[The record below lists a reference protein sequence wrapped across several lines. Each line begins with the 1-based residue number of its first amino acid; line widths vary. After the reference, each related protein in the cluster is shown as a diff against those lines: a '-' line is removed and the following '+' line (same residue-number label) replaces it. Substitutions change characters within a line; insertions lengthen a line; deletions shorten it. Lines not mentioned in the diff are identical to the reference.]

1 MKFLFS
7 LAVVFIVCPAAIT
20 KWLEWRHSIGWSV
33 ELSAM
38 FNNFWNEKKNK
49 TTIGM
54 YAFKLPTNK
63 HPKQCIKIHFIN
75 CLLIIR
81 MLFNS
86 FKFYIGKLSFIYVV
100 SKKSSSVI
108 FDTRCWV
115 GQNDIIETRWLVLIM
130 YLLLLFRFSEALVLR
145 CYFWGVLKNFYR
157 TELSSSIKA
166 MNIITFCVI
175 HAHGASLKGDMILP
189 EN

>member
-7 LAVVFIVCPAAIT
+7 LAVVFIVCPAAIA

-100 SKKSSSVI
+100 SKKKFFSNFRYSLLSGPKWYYWNQMTCFDYVSSSSFSV
-108 FDTRCWV
+108 FRSACFA
-115 GQNDIIETRWLVLIM
+115 
-130 YLLLLFRFSEALVLR
+130 LLFLGRFKE
-145 CYFWGVLKNFYR
+145 F
-157 TELSSSIKA
+157 LSNGTK
-166 MNIITFCVI
+166 
-175 HAHGASLKGDMILP
+175 
-189 EN
+189 